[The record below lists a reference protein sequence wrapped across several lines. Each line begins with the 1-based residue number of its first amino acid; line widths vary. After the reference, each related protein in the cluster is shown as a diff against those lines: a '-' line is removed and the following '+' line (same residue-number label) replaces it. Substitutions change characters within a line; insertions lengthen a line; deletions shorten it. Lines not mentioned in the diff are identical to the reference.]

1 MKMVGACGVRYLW
14 GRARFRGFTMS
25 NGFRVDLSGL
35 HDFSARLRNNLDGD
49 LWPEG
54 DAIGPIFQA
63 GVPFGFR
70 SASPAVQQAAV
81 DYHERL
87 GEILQLMDAFLHNS
101 EVMVQTAQTVLT
113 RYRDADDLAHL
124 DLRAVISA
132 SSEAVTAGEP
142 FASEARH
149 EAADETNYR
158 PDHGVRS

>member
-1 MKMVGACGVRYLW
+1 
-14 GRARFRGFTMS
+14 MS

-35 HDFSARLRNNLDGD
+35 DDFRARLRANLDGD

-54 DAIGPIFQA
+54 DAIGPVFQA

-70 SASPAVQQAAV
+70 SASGAVQKAAT

-87 GEILQLMDAFLHNS
+87 AEILRLMDAFLHNS
-101 EVMVQTAQTVLT
+101 EVMVQTAQAVLT

-124 DLRAVISA
+124 DLRSVISA
-132 SSEAVTAGEP
+132 SSEAVAAGEP
-142 FASEARH
+142 S
-149 EAADETNYR
+149 AAELRRDALDETNYR